1 MKLLKEDYS
10 DAEQFLLDLLHGGKL
25 DVAELKEFGSGIGY
39 DIVVF
44 FYDAEPAESIKIID
58 FVYGASSYHSKE
70 DAVLDCVDRLLVA
83 LENIGVNQPVT
94 EALYGREEIDDY
106 LKKMKEIGIKN
117 LGDLRKFK
125 QNVKS
130 DIGKD
135 IDSDIEQI
143 RMYRD
148 ALGKDFKIEDEEPKK
163 KVVGEKLD
171 LDEALSLKGKRK

>member
-1 MKLLKEDYS
+1 MKLIKED
-10 DAEQFLLDLLHGGKL
+10 
-25 DVAELKEFGSGIGY
+25 
-39 DIVVF
+39 
-44 FYDAEPAESIKIID
+44 
-58 FVYGASSYHSKE
+58 
-70 DAVLDCVDRLLVA
+70 C
-83 LENIGVNQPVT
+83 N

-135 IDSDIEQI
+135 TDSDIEQI

-148 ALGKDFKIEDEEPKK
+148 ALGKDFKIQDEEPKK

-171 LDEALSLKGKRK
+171 LDEALGLKGKRK

>member
-1 MKLLKEDYS
+1 MKLIKED
-10 DAEQFLLDLLHGGKL
+10 
-25 DVAELKEFGSGIGY
+25 
-39 DIVVF
+39 
-44 FYDAEPAESIKIID
+44 
-58 FVYGASSYHSKE
+58 
-70 DAVLDCVDRLLVA
+70 C
-83 LENIGVNQPVT
+83 N

-135 IDSDIEQI
+135 TDSDIEQI

-148 ALGKDFKIEDEEPKK
+148 ALGKDFKIQDEEEPKR

-171 LDEALSLKGKRK
+171 LDEALGLKGVFSDKHKSIEELKRELFKVRQKMETEPFALNPENDPRAMKLLRRKRELERLISQKESHQ